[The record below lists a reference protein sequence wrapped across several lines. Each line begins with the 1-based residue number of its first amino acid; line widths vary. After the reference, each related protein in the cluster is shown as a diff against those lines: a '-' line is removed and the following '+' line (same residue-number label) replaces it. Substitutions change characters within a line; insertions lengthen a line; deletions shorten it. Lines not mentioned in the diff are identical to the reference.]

1 MSQKFKTI
9 IVDDERLARQE
20 VLRALKPFPQF
31 EVVGEASNAEEASAL
46 IADMQVDIMFLD
58 IQMPEKSGLQ
68 LLEELTMVPEVIFT
82 TAYDEYAV
90 DAFRMNS
97 VGYLLKP
104 VTFLDLSTALK
115 KIDKLRVGLSASEV
129 IPKVAEDLSTKK
141 YKSRFLVKVG
151 EHINSIKT
159 SEIQLFYADG
169 RTVYLLGADSRK
181 YIVDFKMEELDSV
194 LSPKDFF
201 RANRTFIININSIKD
216 VLVYSNSRLK
226 ISLTTPFDKEIIV
239 SREKVSAFKSWFDG
253 SS

>member
-1 MSQKFKTI
+1 MRVLI
-9 IVDDERLARQE
+9 IEDETPAAEKLERYLKKYDSSMEIEGPLQSIAE
-20 VLRALKPFPQF
+20 GVKWLKENTKALD
-31 EVVGEASNAEEASAL
+31 L
-46 IADMQVDIMFLD
+46 ILSD
-58 IQMPEKSGLQ
+58 IQLTDGLSFEIFQ
-68 LLEELTMVPEVIFT
+68 QVSIDTPVIFT

>member
-1 MSQKFKTI
+1 MRVLI
-9 IVDDERLARQE
+9 IEDETPAAEKLERY
-20 VLRALKPFPQF
+20 LKKYDSTMQIEGPLQSIA
-31 EVVGEASNAEEASAL
+31 ESVQWLQSNDQSLDL
-46 IADMQVDIMFLD
+46 ILSD
-58 IQMPEKSGLQ
+58 IQLTDGLSFEIFQ
-68 LLEELTMVPEVIFT
+68 QVSIDTPVIFT

-115 KIDKLRVGLSASEV
+115 KIDKLRVGLSATEL

-141 YKSRFLVKVG
+141 YKTRFLVKVG

-169 RTVYLLGADSRK
+169 RTVYLLGEDARK
-181 YIVDFKMEELDSV
+181 YIVDFRMEDLESV

-239 SREKVSAFKSWFDG
+239 SREKVATFKSWFDG
-253 SS
+253 VS